1 MCLSAV
7 LCTAGSTTEV
17 SKVFA
22 SKQEK
27 QTVRSKRQEVG
38 RVSKGKRKKLDS
50 MLNQTYHIIEYTKV
64 F

>member
-7 LCTAGSTTEV
+7 LCTAGPSTEV

-27 QTVRSKRQEVG
+27 QTVRSKRQEV
-38 RVSKGKRKKLDS
+38 VSLRKREKLDS
-50 MLNQTYHIIEYTKV
+50 MLNQTYLYITEYAKV